1 MLHVL
6 DSGPGFRHISILPPD
21 IFSESGRGLFIVSAL
36 THDFRVSKGANGGS
50 HARAVLRMQSRQLV
64 DIATDVFSS
73 APLFA
78 FDDRIGIISD

>member
-1 MLHVL
+1 
-6 DSGPGFRHISILPPD
+6 
-21 IFSESGRGLFIVSAL
+21 L
-36 THDFRVSKGANGGS
+36 THDFRVSKGAKGGS

-78 FDDRIGIISD
+78 FDDRIGLITD

>member
-1 MLHVL
+1 MPLQNGMTKTE
-6 DSGPGFRHISILPPD
+6 SNELPNTC
-21 IFSESGRGLFIVSAL
+21 GLFFIFAL
-36 THDFRVSKGANGGS
+36 THDFRVSKGAKGGS

-78 FDDRIGIISD
+78 FDDRIGLITD